1 MNATDF
7 KQKLIALGACRE
19 AVDWAEGKS
28 FEGAWNTS
36 PRADWMLWLL
46 GKIDG
51 KASSRIIFASCACA
65 RTALKYIPVG
75 EDRPRLAIETAELF
89 VEGKATIKEL
99 ESAEE
104 AARAAWV
111 AATAASA
118 SWAASAASSA
128 AWVAASAPVSAAWAA
143 SHIKMAKT
151 IRMNIPFDTIEL
163 T

>member
-111 AATAASA
+111 AA
-118 SWAASAASSA
+118 
-128 AWVAASAPVSAAWAA
+128 SAPVSAAWAA